1 MEQLFSTWFNE
12 SDHHYDD
19 DGSEL
24 IDYVVEKYDASRSVW
39 QRNVYN
45 DPCKF
50 TYTNAGFAESV
61 AHHFHVYSENCVGM
75 LPTLTTIDSIIA
87 KNDDDTT
94 LRLILDMS
102 MLIYVNLQ

>member
-61 AHHFHVYSENCVGM
+61 AHHFHIG
-75 LPTLTTIDSIIA
+75 
-87 KNDDDTT
+87 
-94 LRLILDMS
+94 
-102 MLIYVNLQ
+102 YVNVDICQFTIKDLLEEDSYLIETYSKNFDG

>member
-50 TYTNAGFAESV
+50 TYTNTGFAEGV
-61 AHHFHVYSENCVGM
+61 AHHFHIG
-75 LPTLTTIDSIIA
+75 
-87 KNDDDTT
+87 
-94 LRLILDMS
+94 
-102 MLIYVNLQ
+102 YVNVDICQFTIKDLLEEDSYLIETYSKNFEG